1 MTVRRKEDYSPNNCG
16 TNIGYYRIMIV
27 NLITKISKESKKEM
41 DDRTMKIPIKEWEE
55 IKRKMNELTQKIDTL
70 YNREKNFVSISEL
83 CDWLNISRTT
93 LWRLRSEG
101 KIKTYL
107 IGGKMVANKDE
118 IQTLLNEGKI

>member
-1 MTVRRKEDYSPNNCG
+1 
-16 TNIGYYRIMIV
+16 MIV

-41 DDRTMKIPIKEWEE
+41 DDRTMNIPIKEWEE
-55 IKRKMNELTQKIDTL
+55 IKRKMNELTQKIDIL

-118 IQTLLNEGKI
+118 IQTLMNEGKI